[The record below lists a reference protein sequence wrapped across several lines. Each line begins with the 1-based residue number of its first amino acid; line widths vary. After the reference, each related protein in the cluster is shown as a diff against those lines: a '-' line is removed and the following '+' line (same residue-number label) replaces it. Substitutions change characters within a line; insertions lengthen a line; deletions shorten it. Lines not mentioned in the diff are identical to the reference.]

1 VHARTG
7 KPAGGTLLAVEIALV
22 IVAGTAAGFLIWR
35 LRRRHSGVPRGW
47 QTAQS
52 AAADLHRRVHRC
64 IDRARR
70 DVAHAGARDA
80 PVDKLIAFVD
90 DLELQARSVDTQLVA
105 ASRLPSSPRERA
117 LRELR
122 YRVIEVEKLA
132 TRVSAIAAEL
142 TGPVLGAADAG
153 LADLR
158 LRLDALDQ
166 AREEA
171 HGITAR
177 TDPPSEP
184 EERPGTA

>member
-1 VHARTG
+1 LG
-7 KPAGGTLLAVEIALV
+7 SGGTLVAVEIALL
-22 IVAGTAAGFLIWR
+22 IVAGTAAGFLVWR
-35 LRRRHSGVPRGW
+35 FRRRHSGVPRGW

-64 IDRARR
+64 IDHARR
-70 DVAHAGARDA
+70 DVARAGARDA
-80 PVDKLIAFVD
+80 PIDRLVAFVD
-90 DLELQARSVDTQLVA
+90 DLELQARSIDTQLVA
-105 ASRLPSSPRERA
+105 ASRLPSSPRERS

-132 TRVSAIAAEL
+132 ARVSVVAAEL

-153 LADLR
+153 LRDLR

-171 HGITAR
+171 HGITAE
-177 TDPPSEP
+177 TPEPKP

>member
-1 VHARTG
+1 MHARTG

-22 IVAGTAAGFLIWR
+22 IVVGTAAGFLIWR

-105 ASRLPSSPRERA
+105 ASRLPSSARERA

-132 TRVSAIAAEL
+132 TRVSDVAAEL

-177 TDPPSEP
+177 ADPPSEP

>member
-1 VHARTG
+1 
-7 KPAGGTLLAVEIALV
+7 VEIAVL
-22 IVAGTAAGFLIWR
+22 IVAGTAAGFLVWR

-52 AAADLHRRVHRC
+52 TAADLHRRVHRC
-64 IDRARR
+64 IDHARR

-80 PVDKLIAFVD
+80 PIDNLVAFVD
-90 DLELQARSVDTQLVA
+90 DLDLQARAVDTQLVA

-132 TRVSAIAAEL
+132 ARVSDVAAEL

-153 LADLR
+153 LRDLR

-171 HGITAR
+171 HGI
-177 TDPPSEP
+177 SKP
-184 EERPGTA
+184 EERPGTG

>member
-1 VHARTG
+1 LG
-7 KPAGGTLLAVEIALV
+7 GLGGTLLAVEIALL
-22 IVAGTAAGFLIWR
+22 IVAGTAAGFVIWR
-35 LRRRHSGVPRGW
+35 FRRRHSGVPRGW

-64 IDRARR
+64 IDHARR
-70 DVAHAGARDA
+70 DVARAAGRSAD
-80 PVDKLIAFVD
+80 VDRLVDFVD
-90 DLELQARSVDTQLVA
+90 DLELQARSIDTQLVA
-105 ASRLPSSPRERA
+105 ASRLPSSPRERS

-132 TRVSAIAAEL
+132 TRVSDVAAEL

-166 AREEA
+166 ARAEA
-171 HGITAR
+171 HGITAE
-177 TDPPSEP
+177 TPTPDPKPEP